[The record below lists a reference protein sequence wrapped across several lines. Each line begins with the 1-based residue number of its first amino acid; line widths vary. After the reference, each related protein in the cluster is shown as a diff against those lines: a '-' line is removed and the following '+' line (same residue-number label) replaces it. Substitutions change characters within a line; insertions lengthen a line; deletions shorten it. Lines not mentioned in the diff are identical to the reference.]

1 MWGPRKRHTLLLP
14 SRQLSR
20 LRAQIIVEPHE
31 IDHLLHALSAL
42 FFRESLY
49 PEAEFDIL
57 ANRHVRPE
65 REVLKDHADPPLLWL
80 AKAFPCGSDELIVN
94 QNISRIG
101 DDEAR

>member
-1 MWGPRKRHTLLLP
+1 MLLP

-31 IDHLLHALSAL
+31 IDHLLHALFAL
-42 FFRESLY
+42 FFRDSHC

-80 AKAFPCGSDELIVN
+80 AKAFPRGGDEFVVD
-94 QNISRIG
+94 QNVS
-101 DDEAR
+101 